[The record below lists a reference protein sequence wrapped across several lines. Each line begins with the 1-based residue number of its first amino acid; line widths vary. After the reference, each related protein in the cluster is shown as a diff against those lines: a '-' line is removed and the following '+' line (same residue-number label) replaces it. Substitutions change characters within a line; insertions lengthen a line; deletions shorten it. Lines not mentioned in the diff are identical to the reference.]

1 MNDDIDRRDFV
12 KQSTLAGLGFLASS
26 RGRTRTWSPNETV
39 RVAVI
44 GVNGRGMV
52 HAQNF
57 SKLKN
62 SEVAYI
68 CDVDTNVIQ
77 KAIDATKSQATA
89 PRAIQDFR
97 RALDDKN
104 VDVISIAT
112 CTSWFGKT
120 SGLNFRV
127 KPTCS

>member
-1 MNDDIDRRDFV
+1 MGIDRRDFV
-12 KQSTLAGLGFLASS
+12 KQTTAAGLGALLL
-26 RGRTRTWSPNETV
+26 RTGRSPNETV

-68 CDVDTNVIQ
+68 CDVDANVIG
-77 KAIDATKSQATA
+77 KAIDATKSQRTPA
-89 PRAIQDFR
+89 RAERDFR
-97 RALDDKN
+97 RILDDKS
-104 VDVISIAT
+104 VDAISIAT
-112 CTSWFGKT
+112 PDHWH
-120 SGLNFRV
+120 
-127 KPTCS
+127 